1 MSVLHSLVPLQI
13 FLGQVIGSAVGSE
26 IFLKHGW
33 RANGALMT
41 AFCVFQ
47 LAVLLMRGPHVP
59 RYAWFGYAG
68 GLEWRRFGNRAH
80 AADEENASVS
90 ADDETKAPSFEVDDK
105 DEKRESK
112 T

>member
-1 MSVLHSLVPLQI
+1 
-13 FLGQVIGSAVGSE
+13 
-26 IFLKHGW
+26 
-33 RANGALMT
+33 
-41 AFCVFQ
+41 
-47 LAVLLMRGPHVP
+47 MRGPHVP

-105 DEKRESK
+105 DEKEARVENVVGTSDIK
-112 T
+112 TSFTDPEMIAGTTGNGSLGSQKGERAFERLRSLE